1 MTESMSMVNT
11 QGNALAQQNTNSVGT
26 AARSEAEIKA
36 AIFVAKTYPRN
47 ETNAFS
53 NLLKSIDRES
63 FAKIAA
69 YSFPRAGK
77 AVEGPSINFA
87 KEFARLWGNVQ
98 YGATIVFDDGED
110 IIIEGWAWDVETNA
124 KTSGQASFKNLI
136 YRKTG
141 GWIKPDERDKRE
153 LVNKHSAIAIRN
165 ALLSL
170 LPRDMVDD
178 AMRAVKK
185 NLINKVNK
193 EDPKI
198 AAAKATKFFEEKGVT
213 IENLEVFLEMPQEK
227 WMAEEIV
234 GLQGLAQSIV
244 DGNTSVH
251 EIKKLKKNPEPEAV
265 NVGSVIAGAK
275 IKDETDKPK
284 TVKPASAY
292 VTDAEGRAVDGQGK
306 LI

>member
-1 MTESMSMVNT
+1 MMTNEMTAFENT
-11 QGNALAQQNTNSVGT
+11 AIQAQNTNSVGS

-47 ETNAFS
+47 ETNAFAS
-53 NLLKSIDRES
+53 LLKSTDRES

-87 KEFARLWGNVQ
+87 KEFARLWGNIQ
-98 YGATIVFDDGED
+98 YGSTIVFDDGDD

-124 KTSGQASFKNLI
+124 KTSGQASFKNSI
-136 YRKTG
+136 YRKSG

-153 LVNKHSAIAIRN
+153 LVNKHAAIAIRN

-178 AMRAVKK
+178 AMKAVKK

-198 AAAKATKFFEEKGVT
+198 AAAKATKFFEEKGIT
-213 IENLEVFLEMPQEK
+213 IENLEVFLDAPQEK

-234 GLQGLAQSIV
+234 GLQGLAQSII

-251 EIKKLKKNPEPEAV
+251 EIKKLKKQTEPEAI

-275 IKDETDKPK
+275 VKDEAEKTKPTSAFGTD
-284 TVKPASAY
+284 S
-292 VTDAEGRAVDGQGK
+292 EGRAIDKQGK